1 MVLGVGIAQN
11 VLSFTLPLL
20 AFEISSTGT
29 GLAIIKGVGF
39 VPNILFAI
47 FIGVIND
54 QIYKRHAF
62 RGYTIGMTLLVALL
76 ALAIFMDFISIPA
89 LALFMI
95 LLNGLAYAIGNTQL
109 TLIRLT
115 VDKEQ
120 LADATATTS
129 SVYAIITTI
138 APALAGFALLQV
150 GHLGVIFGC
159 LLVLISVTFAAFFVN
174 PMETLPKKKP
184 FWSSLTEGW
193 KVFVTNKELVM
204 MTVVIVLTN
213 AAEGAFGTA
222 LILKLKT
229 AIQATD
235 FEIGIVM
242 ATAGLGAVVTTRF
255 AARLRRYFGYRAAFF
270 WPIWG
275 LALLY
280 LAIILQMP
288 VWALCI
294 LSFLEGGLSI
304 FFCYWHLVL
313 PPRKHRGRTHGPH
326 RWFDGFHFQTRYAAH
341 NHFVWRAV
349 GPRQPKW
356 HLNHGGFN
364 QRRSGYVFGAYCKM
378 GLARQSSRREL
389 IYAPSAASK
398 TTFVTALS
406 STVATISVPAS
417 GIRQLTWASIA
428 AK

>member
-1 MVLGVGIAQN
+1 MKGYSRDFIVALSMVLGVGIAQN

-304 FFCYWHLVL
+304 FFAIGIWSYRQESTEAEHMGRIAGLTGSIFKLGMPPIIILSGVLSDLGNQSGILIMAASINVGAAMFLVL
-313 PPRKHRGRTHGPH
+313 IAKWGWPGK
-326 RWFDGFHFQTRYAAH
+326 
-341 NHFVWRAV
+341 AV
-349 GPRQPKW
+349 EG
-356 HLNHGGFN
+356 N
-364 QRRSGYVFGAYCKM
+364 
-378 GLARQSSRREL
+378 
-389 IYAPSAASK
+389 
-398 TTFVTALS
+398 
-406 STVATISVPAS
+406 
-417 GIRQLTWASIA
+417 
-428 AK
+428 